1 MFNFLRKLH
10 TVFYSGGTNLHSY
23 QQCTRIPFSPHPH
36 QQLFLV
42 LLILAIITGVRWY
55 FTVVLICIFLIIS
68 EVEPLFMY
76 FLAFCILWKNIY
88 SDPPPI
94 FKNWVVWYFCCWV
107 VGVHYIFWIL
117 SLLRYMFIFIQ
128 LAGWLFILLI
138 LFWLPFLCRNV
149 LV

>member
-1 MFNFLRKLH
+1 MRKLH

-117 SLLRYMFIFIQ
+117 SLLRYMFISIQ
-128 LAGWLFILLI
+128 LAGCLFILLI